1 MYNYSLRGI
10 NMSQLDAFLELS
22 TTEEN
27 GKNILESFELLTE
40 LGINEHETKVALIL
54 SDLDEVDV
62 GDNLLKIYN
71 ILRDELLDL
80 SKRFSIIIDG
90 TAPLE
95 IVTKIISALNI
106 LPNYGDIDAIS
117 SILQEEQSSHNS
129 LCDLI
134 SLIEDIQW
142 EDAAVYITD
151 VSDSLLDTIRV
162 TIQSLEEVDEPRD
175 IDFILKRVRKFR
187 DRHDP
192 RLFNEALRD
201 GVRLGTPFKA
211 VLEQFEEAM
220 FDFES
225 LPEGLGLELWGLVL
239 MSDLEDKELVPM
251 AVSLCE
257 DFAVDINVV
266 SKATA
271 YVTKLSQEV

>member
-1 MYNYSLRGI
+1 
-10 NMSQLDAFLELS
+10 MSQLDAFLELS